1 MGHPG
6 IHGFE
11 PRFGVIGC
19 LSVKD
24 LASARELVEE
34 DAKAQVRDGGA
45 CAVLHRPRRG
55 DANHVGI
62 SYSPGGP
69 DEGQARILRAVQR
82 PRVLPRRG
90 AHGAHEG
97 VPRGAHRGVGD
108 REMVDYLGGF
118 RGECLH
124 MERCHASGKPVYCIH
139 GTAKA
144 KDAECAKKFVEII
157 KAQLSTSLFVMRA
170 TIFPPGGDIPPEFQD
185 QVTLHWVAQWAGS
198 ANHELHN
205 KHCEDSGEEMRELV
219 EDISIIEYA
228 DALTTPRPSLTKVS
242 RDQRHQGRAQ
252 VHTS

>member
-34 DAKAQVRDGGA
+34 DAKAQVRDEARAPSFTVLGA
-45 CAVLHRPRRG
+45 ATPTTSGYPTPPAALTKDKLGFFALFNDH
-55 DANHVGI
+55 A
-62 SYSPGGP
+62 SYHDGEHMGRTK
-69 DEGQARILRAVQR
+69 EF
-82 PRVLPRRG
+82 
-90 AHGAHEG
+90 HEALTEASATG
-97 VPRGAHRGVGD
+97 
-108 REMVDYLGGF
+108 EMVDYLGGF

-228 DALTTPRPSLTKVS
+228 DATHYAKAVPYKGL
-242 RDQRHQGRAQ
+242 A
-252 VHTS
+252 